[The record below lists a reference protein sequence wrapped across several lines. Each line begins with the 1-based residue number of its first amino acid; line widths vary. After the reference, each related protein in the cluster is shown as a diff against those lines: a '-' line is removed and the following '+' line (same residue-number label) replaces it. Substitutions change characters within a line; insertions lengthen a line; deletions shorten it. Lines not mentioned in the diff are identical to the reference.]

1 MLEMLLK
8 YFSMMEVQERRYN
21 YNIEGTVLKYHT
33 PDYESNELL
42 SSIIDSIVTKIF
54 ILDLK

>member
-1 MLEMLLK
+1 MLKMLLK

-33 PDYESNELL
+33 PDLSYSTLL
-42 SSIIDSIVTKIF
+42 
-54 ILDLK
+54 